1 MIKKIDHINIVV
13 KDLEKAK
20 QFFFDLGFICKAD
33 HAELLEGHWVDQ
45 LTGLKK
51 VKAFYY
57 ALTLPG
63 SQTSLELLMYVNPE
77 GISDPLISNP
87 NHIGFR
93 HMAFEVE
100 DIEVFVSQLK
110 KKKVKFFSGIQEYKQ
125 TGKKLCYFYGPEGNI
140 LEAAEYTR

>member
-20 QFFFDLGFICKAD
+20 QFFLDLGFNCKTD

-45 LTGLKK
+45 LTDLKK

-63 SQTSLELLMYVNPE
+63 SQTSLELLKYENPE
-77 GISDPLISNP
+77 SADDPLVGDP

-100 DIEVFVSQLK
+100 DIEVFVSQLISR
-110 KKKVKFFSGIQEYKQ
+110 KVKFISGIQEYKP
-125 TGKKLCYFYGPEGNI
+125 TRKKLCYFYGPEGI
-140 LEAAEYTR
+140 VLEAAEYSR